1 MKQAGMM
8 IEQSDI
14 VEIYSNDDFSSVT
27 IKMKRHDAETVCKK
41 MNLTQFGDNHF
52 LGEDSQLMALVMDR
66 KAEFYSR

>member
-27 IKMKRHDAETVCKK
+27 IKMKRHDAEVVCKK
-41 MNLTQFGDNHF
+41 MNLTQFGGCHF

-66 KAEFYSR
+66 KTEFYSR